1 MEIAMFEVVFEVHP
15 KSSQWDAYL
24 GYAKLLK
31 PELEQVEGFV
41 ENVRYKSLTREGWL
55 VSLSSWRD
63 EKALVRWR
71 TQAKHHDVQE
81 KGRFEVFEDYHLRVG
96 EIVEDTNPP
105 QGQVVHDHRIE
116 ETEVGPAKVLLL
128 VESKRSQNAVKA
140 ATAGGLATSLGY
152 VPCDGLVTWDI
163 FEAVLTPGDLILI
176 MSFGD
181 EAAAYAF
188 KGKAK
193 LPDDARLRA
202 VRIIRDYSMR
212 DRREAPQY
220 YPGVN

>member
-1 MEIAMFEVVFEVHP
+1 MFEVVFEVHP

-31 PELEQVEGFV
+31 PELEQVDGFV
-41 ENVRYKSLTREGWL
+41 DNVRYKSLTREGWL

-71 TQAKHHDVQE
+71 TRAKHHEVQE

-96 EIVEDTNPP
+96 EIIEDTKPP
-105 QGQVVHDHRIE
+105 QGQVVRDHRIE
-116 ETEVGPAKVLLL
+116 ETEVGSAKVLLL
-128 VESKRSQNAVKA
+128 VESKRPQEVSEA
-140 ATAGGLATSLGY
+140 ATTADLAAGLGY
-152 VPCDGLVTWDI
+152 VQCEGLVAWDI
-163 FEAVLTPGDLILI
+163 FEGVLTPGDLVLI
-176 MSFGD
+176 MSFRD
-181 EAAAYAF
+181 EAAANTF
-188 KGKAK
+188 KASAK
-193 LPDDARLRA
+193 LRGDARLRA

-220 YPGVN
+220 YPDVS